1 MLSLAARNTTI
12 LTQKTLSYA
21 FVVRHIHMYFLNVA
35 TDTTE
40 SSHSAPCSD
49 MGGHRLE
56 GAESLVENNPSK
68 MKLPYDEIGLV
79 YLVSS

>member
-1 MLSLAARNTTI
+1 
-12 LTQKTLSYA
+12 
-21 FVVRHIHMYFLNVA
+21 MYFLNVA